1 MKKMTKFLL
10 TAVVGIVCSLVI
22 LFISGTIHMYLSAG
36 LAAGGIAGILNYK
49 LAKSDI
55 KLVIIVVVFIVAY
68 ILYTLLYQYV
78 NYNSDINIFS
88 LLVFFAPYILGS
100 YVFFET
106 RSSENKEENKESID
120 TNESSNAE
128 NNDKNQDVM

>member
-10 TAVVGIVCSLVI
+10 IAVVGIVCSLVI

-36 LAAGGIAGILNYK
+36 LSAGGITGILNYK
-49 LAKSDI
+49 LAKSDM
-55 KLVIIVVVFIVAY
+55 KLVIIVVAFIVVY
-68 ILYTLLYQYV
+68 ILYILLYQYV

-106 RSSENKEENKESID
+106 RSSNNKEENKESSD

-128 NNDKNQDVM
+128 NNDKN